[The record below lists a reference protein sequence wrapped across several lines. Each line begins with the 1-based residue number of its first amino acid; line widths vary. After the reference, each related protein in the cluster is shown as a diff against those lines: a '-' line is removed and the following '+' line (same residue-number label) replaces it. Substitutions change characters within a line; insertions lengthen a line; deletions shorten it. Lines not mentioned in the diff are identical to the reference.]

1 MFFFLSSWNTQR
13 ITLKFV
19 SCSKQMYMYIYVCV
33 FTVATISCNA
43 FACLLVYFCCYGI
56 NCKLHTCRCI
66 LYTYVIVHM
75 YNVGYSEFRALLTAK
90 AKALDDPVLCA
101 VDLLLPKYGGW
112 SRSHHLQN
120 IKTRD
125 FLARGGIIYSIDK
138 DDQYIQNYLN
148 YLNSKGLFEWT
159 IVPRWNL

>member
-1 MFFFLSSWNTQR
+1 
-13 ITLKFV
+13 
-19 SCSKQMYMYIYVCV
+19 
-33 FTVATISCNA
+33 
-43 FACLLVYFCCYGI
+43 
-56 NCKLHTCRCI
+56 
-66 LYTYVIVHM
+66 M

-148 YLNSKGLFEWT
+148 YLNSKGLFE
-159 IVPRWNL
+159 

>member
-1 MFFFLSSWNTQR
+1 MFPAPNKCICTFMYVFSLLQLSHAMH
-13 ITLKFV
+13 LHV
-19 SCSKQMYMYIYVCV
+19 
-33 FTVATISCNA
+33 
-43 FACLLVYFCCYGI
+43 CLLVYFCCYGI